1 MPIGLRD
8 PLPYH
13 MVILDKVRE
22 RAGEF
27 DTLHFHIDHLHF
39 PHFRS
44 ERGRTLT
51 MLHGRQD
58 LADHMQLYQRFSDVG
73 FHLARYGQVVC
84 AGSRH
89 IVEGLR
95 VSLSKV
101 PQWRFLRTSL
111 HPAFEGLTGLIW
123 DRFPSGNN
131 ADQRQSCTDST
142 VFLNLTHLVK
152 PFVPDRQRVG
162 PRLRPQ
168 TRQVAGVAPLSTRR

>member
-1 MPIGLRD
+1 MIAYGAQQTGSGKQFRSSRNRTLGRTSNAHRPPRS
-8 PLPYH
+8 P
-13 MVILDKVRE
+13 
-22 RAGEF
+22 AGEF

-51 MLHGRQD
+51 MLHGKQD

-111 HPAFEGLTGLIW
+111 HPAFEGLTGLI
-123 DRFPSGNN
+123 
-131 ADQRQSCTDST
+131 
-142 VFLNLTHLVK
+142 
-152 PFVPDRQRVG
+152 
-162 PRLRPQ
+162 
-168 TRQVAGVAPLSTRR
+168 

>member
-27 DTLHFHIDHLHF
+27 DTLDFHIDHLHF

-58 LADHMQLYQRFSDVG
+58 LADHMPLYQRFSELV
-73 FHLARYGQVVC
+73 A
-84 AGSRH
+84 SRT
-89 IVEGLR
+89 
-95 VSLSKV
+95 
-101 PQWRFLRTSL
+101 LRTGSL
-111 HPAFEGLTGLIW
+111 RGLK
-123 DRFPSGNN
+123 
-131 ADQRQSCTDST
+131 AHC
-142 VFLNLTHLVK
+142 
-152 PFVPDRQRVG
+152 
-162 PRLRPQ
+162 
-168 TRQVAGVAPLSTRR
+168 